1 MIAEA
6 FATTGLALQIA
17 TELVPGQFVLL
28 AGLGNLTKAV
38 GKGMS
43 KPCFRIIQTHFA
55 RQNNVGSVA
64 ATEEVGLFLYL
75 NAHVHTDVYMGTYA
89 YALPYA
95 RHKEESSLE
104 QEIG

>member
-1 MIAEA
+1 MIAEG
-6 FATTGLALQIA
+6 FATTGLALSIA

-55 RQNNVGSVA
+55 RQNNVGSIA
-64 ATEEVGLFLYL
+64 ATEEVGCH
-75 NAHVHTDVYMGTYA
+75 HVPACSNG
-89 YALPYA
+89 
-95 RHKEESSLE
+95 
-104 QEIG
+104 

>member
-1 MIAEA
+1 MALMQVGGRLRGVFDEDPKRWRMIAEG

-64 ATEEVGLFLYL
+64 ATEEVGTS
-75 NAHVHTDVYMGTYA
+75 HQI
-89 YALPYA
+89 
-95 RHKEESSLE
+95 SW
-104 QEIG
+104 

>member
-1 MIAEA
+1 MIAEG

-55 RQNNVGSVA
+55 QQNNVGSVA
-64 ATEEVGLFLYL
+64 ATEEV
-75 NAHVHTDVYMGTYA
+75 
-89 YALPYA
+89 
-95 RHKEESSLE
+95 RCSSLQDSVVLE
-104 QEIG
+104 HALGKYFGTTFKSHSAPESFAET